1 MSPQDTATVPG
12 PLPGAMDIPER
23 HAETR
28 RERLAARVFGHVGL
42 RIGGIIVLSILLIAI
57 FAPWIVPH
65 DPYLQDLGNRRVPP
79 IWHAW
84 FYDHPQASWTHPLGT
99 DNIGR
104 DYLSRLIYGARIS
117 MLIGVLA
124 MVISGALGTA
134 LGVAAGYFGGRID
147 MVVNFFITTRL
158 SVPLILAA
166 LAVVSLYGG
175 SITIIIVVLGCLI
188 WDRFAVVMRSVTM
201 QIRNLEYVTAARA
214 IGCSSARIIL
224 SEIMPNVANALVV
237 VATLEMAHAILLE
250 ATLSFLG
257 LGVQPPEPSW
267 GLMLSEA
274 KGDMFFSPWMITI
287 PGVALFT
294 LVMGINMLGDGL
306 RDVSAPENRN

>member
-1 MSPQDTATVPG
+1 MSPQDTTTVPA
-12 PLPGAMDIPER
+12 PPPGAMDIPER
-23 HAETR
+23 QTETR

-42 RIGGIIVLSILLIAI
+42 RIGGVIVLSILLVAI

-65 DPYLQDLGNRRVPP
+65 DPHLQDLGNLRVPP

-84 FYDHPQASWTHPLGT
+84 FYDHPRASWTHPLGT

-124 MVISGALGTA
+124 MVISGVLGTA
-134 LGVAAGYFGGRID
+134 LGVAAGYFGGRVD
-147 MVVNFFITTRL
+147 MVVNFVITTRL

-214 IGCSSARIIL
+214 IGCSSAHIIL

-274 KGDMFFSPWMITI
+274 KGDMFFNPWMITV

-306 RDVSAPENRN
+306 RDVSAPENRS